1 MMTDLS
7 DFESQLAALEQ
18 RLGNTAGMV
27 AGFEGELAG
36 LDRSLAFT
44 GQQVEGLSRS
54 FGGGLRRAFDGVVF
68 DGMRLKDA
76 LRMVARSMSG
86 AVYNQAMAPV
96 QNALGAA
103 LARGV
108 SGLMGAML
116 PFGQGGA
123 FGAGRVMP
131 FAKGGVISQA
141 TAFPMRG
148 GSTGLMG
155 EAGPEAIMPLARGP
169 DGRLGVQ
176 AAGGGGRPVQVTLNI
191 QTPDVEGF
199 RRSQVQIAAELGR
212 VLARGERNY

>member
-1 MMTDLS
+1 MTDLS
-7 DFESQLAALEQ
+7 EFENQLAALEL
-18 RLGNTAGMV
+18 RLGNTGGMV
-27 AGFEGELAG
+27 AGFESELAG
-36 LDRSLAFT
+36 LERSMAFT
-44 GQQVEGLSRS
+44 GQQVDTLSRS

-96 QNALGAA
+96 QGALGAA
-103 LARGV
+103 LAQGV

-116 PFGQGGA
+116 PFAQGGGFA
-123 FGAGRVMP
+123 SGRVMP
-131 FAKGGVISQA
+131 FAKGGVIAQA

-148 GSTGLMG
+148 GATGLMG

-176 AAGGGGRPVQVTLNI
+176 AAGGSGRAVQVTLNI

-199 RRSQVQIAAELGR
+199 RRSQTQIAAELGR

>member
-1 MMTDLS
+1 MTDLS
-7 DFESQLAALEQ
+7 DFESQLSALES
-18 RLGNTAGMV
+18 RLGNTAALV
-27 AGFEGELAG
+27 SGFEGELAG
-36 LDRSLAFT
+36 LERSLAFT
-44 GQQVEGLSRS
+44 GRQVHSLSRS

-76 LRMVARSMSG
+76 LRVVARSMSG

-96 QNALGAA
+96 QGAFGAA
-103 LARGV
+103 LAQGV
-108 SGLMGAML
+108 SGLMGAVL
-116 PFGQGGA
+116 PFAQGGSFA
-123 FGAGRVMP
+123 AGRVMP

-148 GSTGLMG
+148 GATGLMG

-176 AAGGGGRPVQVTLNI
+176 AQGGGHPVQVTLNI
-191 QTPDVEGF
+191 RTPDVEGF
-199 RRSQVQIAAELGR
+199 RRSQTQIAAELGR